1 MGRLYALDAATGAL
15 RWRRDI
21 AAGER
26 RAVFAPAWIGEVVV
40 ATFTT
45 FDGALA
51 GGLAAFDRRGNRRW
65 TRRFAAGVGAA
76 GPPAAVGSRAVVART
91 DGGVEVVEAASGR
104 TVWTL
109 APEPPTRGVAAERDV
124 RALTSVGQ
132 QLVVTSFHGPI
143 RAFDARTRR
152 QRWEYSGGPLDA
164 VALRVRG
171 YGDHVYV
178 PYSDGSLVALDG
190 KTGLECWRIGPDA
203 GAYDWPPAVAPGSV
217 LAGGSH
223 ALSAF
228 DRDPHEVAAGRSR
241 PPRR

>member
-1 MGRLYALDAATGAL
+1 
-15 RWRRDI
+15 
-21 AAGER
+21 
-26 RAVFAPAWIGEVVV
+26 VVV

-51 GGLAAFDRRGNRRW
+51 GGLAGFDRRGSRRW

-109 APEPPTRGVAAERDV
+109 APEPATRGITAERDV
-124 RALTSVGQ
+124 RALTSLGR

-152 QRWEYSGGPLDA
+152 QQWEYTGGPLDA
-164 VALRVRG
+164 VALRLRG
-171 YGDHVYV
+171 YGGHVYV

-190 KTGLECWRIGPDA
+190 KTGLENWRIGPEA
-203 GAYDWPPAVAPGSV
+203 GSYDWPPAVASGSV
-217 LAGGSH
+217 FAGGSH

-228 DRDPHEVAAGRSR
+228 DREPHEMAAGWSR
-241 PPRR
+241 RPRR